1 MVQRTKITLPCKHCG
16 GEIIGRESS
25 AKVCWTCVS
34 RAGVNNGQRRAIY
47 AVKKE
52 IEAGRLKPAKECV
65 CVDCGKQ
72 AFVYDHR
79 DYNKPIDV
87 VPVCSSCNRK
97 RGSAIPLNKD
107 FSTKE

>member
-1 MVQRTKITLPCKHCG
+1 MVQKIKPPCKHCG
-16 GEIIGRESS
+16 GEILGRESS
-25 AKVCWTCVS
+25 ARVCWTCVS
-34 RAGVNNGQRRAIY
+34 RAGIDNGQNKAIY

-52 IEAGRLKPAKECV
+52 IKAGRLKPAKECI
-65 CVDCGKQ
+65 CVDCSKP

-79 DYNKPIDV
+79 DYNKPLDV

-97 RGSAIPLNKD
+97 RGSAIPLIKD